1 MHINLPKSF
10 SCLSLNFA
18 YLTNLVNLNLL
29 ETTYLKSFLLCDHSF
44 GATPSR
50 KLNGSMHYLLSSFI
64 NENLNTTWMRW
75 HTRIKKGRSKV
86 AGKISFYLLI
96 IIVFDPD
103 LSQNHRYCAVLFDF
117 GTRFIYTYCQG
128 IKCICKNFTD
138 SKFTWCI
145 LWLENMFCI
154 TIMIYSSTNTDTW
167 CMQEYDITI
176 VLNLLSQS
184 SFSELPR
191 DLANINSSRSNKW

>member
-1 MHINLPKSF
+1 MRISLPKSF

-29 ETTYLKSFLLCDHSF
+29 ETTYLKSFFYWCDHSF

-75 HTRIKKGRSKV
+75 HTWIKKGRSKV

-103 LSQNHRYCAVLFDF
+103 LSQNQRCCAVQFDF
-117 GTRFIYTYCQG
+117 VARFISTYCQR
-128 IKCICKNFTD
+128 IKCIWK
-138 SKFTWCI
+138 
-145 LWLENMFCI
+145 
-154 TIMIYSSTNTDTW
+154 
-167 CMQEYDITI
+167 
-176 VLNLLSQS
+176 
-184 SFSELPR
+184 
-191 DLANINSSRSNKW
+191 

>member
-1 MHINLPKSF
+1 M
-10 SCLSLNFA
+10 
-18 YLTNLVNLNLL
+18 
-29 ETTYLKSFLLCDHSF
+29 CDHSF

-103 LSQNHRYCAVLFDF
+103 LSQNHRYCAVQFNF
-117 GTRFIYTYCQG
+117 GTLFIYTYCQG
-128 IKCICKNFTD
+128 IKFVWKKTFV
-138 SKFTWCI
+138 KF
-145 LWLENMFCI
+145 LWETTMNNI
-154 TIMIYSSTNTDTW
+154 TIYSNTKTDTW